1 MLLAKQ
7 YLSWNNCVQ
16 KKKKIQTKPNND
28 KKKSTTFH
36 DFNLKN
42 SLALKK
48 KISL

>member
-1 MLLAKQ
+1 MEQL
-7 YLSWNNCVQ
+7 CTE
-16 KKKKIQTKPNND
+16 KKKIQTKPNND
-28 KKKSTTFH
+28 KRPTTFH

>member
-1 MLLAKQ
+1 MEQLCTEKKRKYKQ
-7 YLSWNNCVQ
+7 N
-16 KKKKIQTKPNND
+16 QTMTI
-28 KKKSTTFH
+28 KSTTFH